1 LWFIKIYNIFMSK
14 YVKNVLVNLTRGQAS
29 QKN

>member
-1 LWFIKIYNIFMSK
+1 MSK

-29 QKN
+29 QKNQIKHAAIAAV